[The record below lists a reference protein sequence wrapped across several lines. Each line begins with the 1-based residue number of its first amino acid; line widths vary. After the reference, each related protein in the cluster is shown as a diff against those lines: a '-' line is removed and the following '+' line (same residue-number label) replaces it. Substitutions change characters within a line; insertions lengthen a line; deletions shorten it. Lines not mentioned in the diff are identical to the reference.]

1 MGPARQRLWRI
12 EAGVNTSLPRPA
24 AAAPSG
30 DPLRTALTAVE
41 LELMRQPSIA
51 KLRADRRAALARD
64 VLGALDAAGFIT
76 GIPAAAAAA

>member
-1 MGPARQRLWRI
+1 
-12 EAGVNTSLPRPA
+12 VNTSLPRSSGASPA
-24 AAAPSG
+24 

-64 VLGALDAAGFIT
+64 VLDALDTAGFIT
-76 GIPAAAAAA
+76 GIPALTPAAAAAAA